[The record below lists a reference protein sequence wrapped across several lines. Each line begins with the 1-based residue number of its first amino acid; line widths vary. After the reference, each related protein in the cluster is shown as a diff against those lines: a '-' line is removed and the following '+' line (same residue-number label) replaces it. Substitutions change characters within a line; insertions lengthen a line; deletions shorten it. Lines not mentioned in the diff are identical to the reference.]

1 MSWEAL
7 GKQIKTPQSILLN
20 LALYQLPFLINFS
33 PLRGAAVGEKYVV
46 GLGVR
51 SEL

>member
-1 MSWEAL
+1 MSWEVL
-7 GKQIKTPQSILLN
+7 GKQIKTLQSILLS
-20 LALYQLPFLINFS
+20 LAFYQSPFLINFS
-33 PLRGAAVGEKYVV
+33 PLKGVSVGEKYVV